1 MLNVNQYRAYIFFYI
16 IYLLAYANILLFY
29 HICKQLTYFGLL
41 YDNRL
46 MNIKYFTILNKIATF
61 AAVRKDIQHY
71 STIKTLV
78 VYRWTTSRDMAKYY
92 AVTYKN
98 GLYTIAYSNN
108 KQKCEE
114 FVKSKKT
121 VTNNKGKVYKLKVKE
136 ISETAYT
143 LCGVDG
149 ILFLK

>member
-1 MLNVNQYRAYIFFYI
+1 
-16 IYLLAYANILLFY
+16 
-29 HICKQLTYFGLL
+29 
-41 YDNRL
+41 
-46 MNIKYFTILNKIATF
+46 
-61 AAVRKDIQHY
+61 
-71 STIKTLV
+71 
-78 VYRWTTSRDMAKYY
+78 MAKYY

-98 GLYTIAYSNN
+98 GLYTIAYSDS
-108 KQKCEE
+108 KEKCEE

-121 VTNNKGKVYKLKVKE
+121 ITNNKGKEYKLKVKE

>member
-1 MLNVNQYRAYIFFYI
+1 
-16 IYLLAYANILLFY
+16 
-29 HICKQLTYFGLL
+29 
-41 YDNRL
+41 
-46 MNIKYFTILNKIATF
+46 
-61 AAVRKDIQHY
+61 
-71 STIKTLV
+71 
-78 VYRWTTSRDMAKYY
+78 MAKYY

-136 ISETAYT
+136 INETTYT